1 MKCFGLR
8 YTVCFDLSRA
18 DDVIRVIEGKIY
30 REHDQQGNVNH
41 TVVSR

>member
-1 MKCFGLR
+1 MKCFGLK
-8 YTVCFDLSRA
+8 YTVCFDLSRT
-18 DDVIRVIEGKIY
+18 DVVRVIEGKIY